1 MSTSNNASA
10 ISSNSEGQFAPRAK
24 CCGRSREL
32 NAIAKALSSL
42 HGGTRAM
49 FFIGQGGIGK
59 TRLLE
64 EAKKIADDHAG
75 PVLCRDIID
84 LYHSEFH
91 SVEGLRNGLA
101 ESLDSDQKWFTTYR
115 AAARNLEA
123 RQRAGLPVTDLQKLE
138 QAATDAFTNDYRAL
152 AQEQIVLL
160 RFDTLEVMQHESDAV
175 QKLCDL
181 GQEELGVR
189 AWLMALLPKL
199 PNTLVLAAS
208 RPPLAFQPD
217 ALGMSSEAYKLD
229 QLDFDATKEYVQSLS
244 AKEPKLGEL
253 TDAQIQRLQKIT
265 RGKPIRLS
273 LAIELCFN
281 GEPEDP
287 WGFITAQDDQDL
299 DIQFAD
305 ALRQCLSPEHRV
317 LIRYM
322 ALARKG
328 LDVELLRRLES
339 KWTREQC
346 VSYLEDMKDFAF
358 VKTHPKSARLFLHD
372 ELARIYNIH
381 GLGEHPDTLLDS
393 VVAYYDHKL
402 KGSMQGERAFALEL
416 ERLYY
421 ELRRDGRAGFAR
433 YQALADRALAAGDL
447 SHDMA
452 LRDELLRFIND
463 PTLPDSAKTLPS
475 EDELNRDAALR
486 WMQRHIAKGQNPE
499 AAEIGRRL
507 VDENHSWF
515 ATGDAIYRGSLRVS
529 YALALIYSKASE
541 SKSIELLTRTIAD
554 LEAWRPEDR
563 LLQMR
568 RDRVL
573 GQAHN
578 LMGYSQRVHGRYEA
592 ARTKY
597 ELALELFRVPEDL
610 TDSHGADSEGDLATT
625 ETNLGFLYGLK
636 GQWAEAERHL
646 EKARNI
652 NTKQKLD
659 YPLGL
664 SENTTG
670 LSAVHSGKPV
680 TGVAWC
686 RKALNRFQS
695 LGAPRGI
702 GLARLALGFALRR
715 QADLWKGQTYTP
727 QQAEKHF
734 SAAHEELLEAIRIF
748 EEQVNEPTRLIEAYE
763 EMGSLLCDWAW
774 LVQVQYRK
782 ARTRHQ
788 QLELRIRSENLYS
801 QAEDYLQRA
810 ARLAEEKDLTLQ
822 GIDALDDLSQV
833 YHDRSQ
839 LYEEYDERRNHYGR
853 EGDALLTKI
862 MAEAP
867 KEYKLTQC
875 GLQRIADAQEE
886 WWLALGKV
894 ELSQGVRTLRQ
905 AMAHDISTVDKNRLV
920 RDAAQHYA
928 AAVAYFQMYSPNSLK
943 MQETLA
949 SIYKRMSSLSRES
962 LQEAR
967 TAIVEF
973 EQEHNLSMAGLIT
986 F

>member
-1 MSTSNNASA
+1 
-10 ISSNSEGQFAPRAK
+10 
-24 CCGRSREL
+24 
-32 NAIAKALSSL
+32 
-42 HGGTRAM
+42 M
-49 FFIGQGGIGK
+49 FFTGQGGIGK

-101 ESLDSDQKWFTTYR
+101 ESLDSDQKWFNTYR

-138 QAATDAFTNDYRAL
+138 QEATDAFTNDYRAL
-152 AQEQIVLL
+152 AAQQIVLL

-175 QKLCDL
+175 QELCKL
-181 GQEELGVR
+181 GKEELGVR
-189 AWLMALLPKL
+189 AWLMALLPRL

-217 ALGMSSEAYKLD
+217 TSGMSSEEYKLD

-244 AKEPKLGEL
+244 DKEPKLGEL
-253 TDAQIQRLQKIT
+253 TDVQIQRLQKIT

-346 VSYLEDMKDFAF
+346 VGYLEDMKDFAF

-402 KGSMQGERAFALEL
+402 IGAKQSERAFALEL

-433 YQALADRALAAGDL
+433 YQELADRALAAGNL

-475 EDELNRDAALR
+475 ADDLNRDAALR
-486 WMQRHIAKGQNPE
+486 WVQRYIAKGQNPE
-499 AAEIGRRL
+499 AAHIGRRL
-507 VDENHSWF
+507 VDDNHPWF
-515 ATGDAIYRGSLRVS
+515 ANGDVIYRGALRVS
-529 YALALIYSKASE
+529 YAQAMIYSKMSE
-541 SKSIELLTRTIAD
+541 AESTDTLMKAIHEL
-554 LEAWRPEDR
+554 EQWNPEER
-563 LLQMR
+563 VLQAR

-578 LMGYSQRVHGRYEA
+578 FLGYSHRLHGRYQA
-592 ARTKY
+592 AQKEY
-597 ELALELFRVPEDL
+597 ELALELFRVPEGL
-610 TDSHGADSEGDLATT
+610 TDGQGADTEGDLATT

-636 GQWAEAERHL
+636 GQWEEAAKHL
-646 EKARNI
+646 EKGVGI
-652 NTKQKLD
+652 NTRLKLD

-664 SENTTG
+664 SENATG

-680 TGVAWC
+680 TGAAWC
-686 RKALNRFQS
+686 RKALRHFQS
-695 LGAPRGI
+695 LGSPRGI

-715 QADLWKGQTYTP
+715 QGDLWKSQTYTIEKATTFFGMAERELVAA
-727 QQAEKHF
+727 QA
-734 SAAHEELLEAIRIF
+734 IF
-748 EEQVNEPTRLIEAYE
+748 ESQVEEPTRLIEVYDE
-763 EMGSLLCDWAW
+763 LGSLYCDWAW
-774 LVQVQYRK
+774 LVQVQYRN
-782 ARTRHQ
+782 ARTRSQ
-788 QLELRIRSENLYS
+788 KDKLLAQAEKLYGS
-801 QAEDYLQRA
+801 AEDYLGLA
-810 ARLAEEKDLTLQ
+810 ARCSEAMSDS
-822 GIDALDDLSQV
+822 AA
-833 YHDRSQ
+833 H
-839 LYEEYDERRNHYGR
+839 RRPR
-853 EGDALLTKI
+853 
-862 MAEAP
+862 
-867 KEYKLTQC
+867 
-875 GLQRIADAQEE
+875 
-886 WWLALGKV
+886 
-894 ELSQGVRTLRQ
+894 
-905 AMAHDISTVDKNRLV
+905 
-920 RDAAQHYA
+920 
-928 AAVAYFQMYSPNSLK
+928 
-943 MQETLA
+943 
-949 SIYKRMSSLSRES
+949 
-962 LQEAR
+962 
-967 TAIVEF
+967 
-973 EQEHNLSMAGLIT
+973 
-986 F
+986 